1 VTETVRP
8 AGTAADL
15 EVREPVAAKVRKF
28 PCGKCGADV
37 VWNPGASAL
46 KCPYCG
52 AERDI
57 PKAPG
62 EIREHPIEEAL
73 RSPRDLGWGAE
84 RKAVKCTRCGAVTT
98 LEPGIAASSCA
109 FCATPAVVEAP
120 PDGSM
125 VRPEGLLPFRIDRN
139 GAVGKFRS
147 WIEGLWFRPSDLKGR
162 SSVTG
167 LSGVYVPFW
176 TFDAATHSL
185 WTAEAGFTYY
195 VDVEVTENGR
205 TVVRREA
212 RVRWEPAEGVIEK
225 FFDDVPVGAS
235 KGLERS
241 LSEAIEP
248 FPTHELVPYEPSYLS
263 GFLAE
268 EYAVG
273 VTDALSIARDRMSA
287 EIRSACSQAVP
298 GDTQRGLQVQT
309 EWSAVTC
316 KNALLPIWIAAYDY
330 AGTPYRFLVNGVTG
344 KVSGKAPWSWVKIGL
359 AVLAV
364 AAVIVAGILASN

>member
-1 VTETVRP
+1 MPTGVKG
-8 AGTAADL
+8 AI
-15 EVREPVAAKVRKF
+15 AAKVRKF
-28 PCGKCGADV
+28 PCEKCGADV
-37 VWNPGASAL
+37 VWNPGAATL

-52 AERDI
+52 AARAV
-57 PKAPG
+57 PTVPS

-98 LEPGIAASSCA
+98 LEPGVAASSCA

-125 VRPEGLLPFRIDRN
+125 IRPEGLLPFRVDRN
-139 GAVGKFRS
+139 GAVGKFRT
-147 WIEGLWFRPSDLKGR
+147 WVQGLWFRPNDLKSR

-195 VDVEVTENGR
+195 VDVEVEENGK
-205 TVVRREA
+205 TVVRREQ
-212 RVRWEPAEGVIEK
+212 RVRWEPAEGILEK
-225 FFDDVPVGAS
+225 FFDDVPVAAS
-235 KGLERS
+235 KGLDRP

-248 FPTHELVPYEPSYLS
+248 FPTQELVPYEPSYLS

-273 VTDALSIARDRMSA
+273 AEDALSIARDRMTA
-287 EIRSACSQAVP
+287 EIRAACAQAVP
-298 GDTQRGLQVQT
+298 GDTQRNLQVQT
-309 EWSAVTC
+309 EWSAVTY
-316 KNALLPIWIAAYDY
+316 KNALLPVWIAAYDY
-330 AGTPYRFLVNGVTG
+330 AGKPYRFLVNGVTG

-364 AAVIVAGILASN
+364 ATILIIVLANSN